1 MKKIKAFLERINKI
15 NIMKKYI
22 QYLLGISLLLLFLG
36 INGCRK
42 HDTVA
47 NNEQENGSL
56 SANDVD
62 SLKFY
67 IWHMNI
73 SDSSKPIPGLKDMI
87 WGWAPMYYWVDQ
99 VPKDLKWY
107 DDKFNGSSLL
117 ETGSRL
123 MGTIA
128 SYSPKLNGVP
138 KDKYSFID
146 VKGTVSSE
154 LEGGRKGGY
163 GYMVGA
169 AMDQNAKIHLF
180 IEYSYK
186 ESDAFKKGLK
196 RGDEII
202 AINNKTN
209 MNLNDSAASDR
220 INHALFQSESVS
232 LKLKRPDQTVYSAQL
247 SISDF
252 HLNPVLFHDIYTV
265 DGKKV
270 GYFVFNSFVS
280 VSPDAPNGADAK
292 AEIDTVFAKFQDAG
306 VDELIVDLRYNGGGA
321 VVTTEFLDNLI
332 APASTVGKEMYNYEY
347 NDQVTS
353 LFKNNDNLKNLIT
366 PIKFESVGH
375 NLDLKRVFFVTSGGT
390 ASAAELTINNLK
402 PYMDVEIV
410 GDTTYGKPVGFFTI
424 PISFVTEDKG
434 YQHVADMYSIN
445 FKSINSNGISDYFEG
460 MIPNVL
466 YHDYVDVRWGRNDP
480 ILGSIFSKIKTGNY
494 ISENDFLNQPNARK
508 AGSGV
513 RSYLRKSRR
522 AKLKTPHQFNGM
534 VDFERSRL
542 LENF

>member
-1 MKKIKAFLERINKI
+1 
-15 NIMKKYI
+15 
-22 QYLLGISLLLLFLG
+22 
-36 INGCRK
+36 
-42 HDTVA
+42 
-47 NNEQENGSL
+47 
-56 SANDVD
+56 
-62 SLKFY
+62 
-67 IWHMNI
+67 
-73 SDSSKPIPGLKDMI
+73 
-87 WGWAPMYYWVDQ
+87 
-99 VPKDLKWY
+99 
-107 DDKFNGSSLL
+107 
-117 ETGSRL
+117 
-123 MGTIA
+123 
-128 SYSPKLNGVP
+128 
-138 KDKYSFID
+138 
-146 VKGTVSSE
+146 
-154 LEGGRKGGY
+154 
-163 GYMVGA
+163 
-169 AMDQNAKIHLF
+169 
-180 IEYSYK
+180 
-186 ESDAFKKGLK
+186 
-196 RGDEII
+196 
-202 AINNKTN
+202 
-209 MNLNDSAASDR
+209 
-220 INHALFQSESVS
+220 
-232 LKLKRPDQTVYSAQL
+232 
-247 SISDF
+247 
-252 HLNPVLFHDIYTV
+252 
-265 DGKKV
+265 
-270 GYFVFNSFVS
+270 FVS

-366 PIKFESVGH
+366 PVKFESVGH

-542 LENF
+542 LE